1 MTPMSPIDYRVKVLP
16 SDGDKLDVLVLV
28 DNTSWKLL
36 QTAWFLPTIVLQC
49 PVNESR
55 QYSHHTP

>member
-1 MTPMSPIDYRVKVLP
+1 MTPMSPIEYRVKVLP

-36 QTAWFLPTIVLQC
+36 QTAWLTA
-49 PVNESR
+49 NR
-55 QYSHHTP
+55 